1 MPRRLII
8 EMIAGRL
15 TVTDRARP
23 GAQIEELLLDDGC
36 VVAVAAHLCGWRDE
50 AGGGGLWAT
59 AAEARAALTDAGDNW
74 AATLDAATAL
84 APEPEALLPPVED
97 ALLIALRDGHPGA
110 WIDGPHRVEDG
121 AWSVTLSGTSDLGW
135 LLGRG
140 DTPRAAARDL
150 LDQAARRGGPRGGV

>member
-15 TVTDRARP
+15 TVSDRARP
-23 GAQIEELLLDDGC
+23 GADIEELLLDDGRI
-36 VVAVAAHLCGWRDE
+36 VAVAAHLCGWRDE

-59 AAEARAALTDAGDNW
+59 AAEARAALTDAGDDW
-74 AATLDAATAL
+74 GATLEAAAAL
-84 APEPEALLPPVED
+84 APAPAALLPPAED
-97 ALLIALRDGHPGA
+97 ALLIALRDRHPGA
-110 WIDGPHRVEDG
+110 WIDGPHRDEDG
-121 AWSVTLSGTSDLGW
+121 AWSVALSGGSDLGW

-150 LDQAARRGGPRGGV
+150 LDQAARRRGPA